1 MNATQ
6 TGLLAGLILGVAT
19 AFGGLSA
26 CLIALLLGGIGVVVG
41 RVLDGKL
48 DLGELIGRRG
58 DR

>member
-6 TGLLAGLILGVAT
+6 IGLLAGLILGVAT

-26 CLIALLLGGIGVVVG
+26 FLITLLLGGIGFVVG

-48 DLGELIGRRG
+48 DLGELLGRGGAR
-58 DR
+58 

>member
-6 TGLLAGLILGVAT
+6 AGLLAGLLLGVAT
-19 AFGGLSA
+19 AFGGASA
-26 CLIALLLGGIGVVVG
+26 FLIALMLGGIGFVVG

-48 DLGELIGRRG
+48 DLGELIGRNR